1 MRPYVILS
9 AAMTLDGKIATET
22 GSSNISGEKDLE
34 RVHELRKECDA
45 IMVGIGTVLADDP
58 RLTVHKVD
66 ANPEDNPVRVVVDS
80 KCRTPIAARITNKDA
95 RTIIAGANEYKYDF
109 LVSDRY
115 DSFSKRGIDFFW
127 SGDKRV
133 DLVAL
138 MSYLHEEGIE
148 KLMLEG
154 GATLNFSMIKA
165 GLIDEI
171 RLCVAP
177 MVVGGANAKTLFDGD
192 GYPLMD
198 LAKKLELVDSYELDK
213 DLILTYKA
221 PSYTD
226 TEIPAPQPS
235 SCLHPWPA
243 SAFPAWMQFHRA
255 SRPPRSLPQP
265 SRRFGLR
272 QERRRACHAMSL
284 QSRGHCRGA
293 FAECQ
298 GASSYAKYP
307 CMCPVHRAASWVHPA
322 QWSWPDKHAG
332 VHRRTGKR

>member
-1 MRPYVILS
+1 MKPYVILS

-58 RLTVHKVD
+58 RLTVHKID
-66 ANPEDNPVRVVVDS
+66 ANPDDNPVRVVVDS
-80 KCRTPIAARITNKDA
+80 KCRTPIAARITNRDA

-109 LVSDRY
+109 VVSDRY
-115 DSFSKRGIDFFW
+115 ESFSKRGIDFFW

-138 MSYLHEEGIE
+138 MNYLHEEGIE

-177 MVVGGANAKTLFDGD
+177 MVVGGANAKTLFDGE

-198 LAKKLELVDSYELDK
+198 LATKLELIDSYSLDK
-213 DLILTYKA
+213 DLILTYKV
-221 PSYTD
+221 
-226 TEIPAPQPS
+226 I
-235 SCLHPWPA
+235 
-243 SAFPAWMQFHRA
+243 
-255 SRPPRSLPQP
+255 
-265 SRRFGLR
+265 
-272 QERRRACHAMSL
+272 
-284 QSRGHCRGA
+284 
-293 FAECQ
+293 
-298 GASSYAKYP
+298 K
-307 CMCPVHRAASWVHPA
+307 
-322 QWSWPDKHAG
+322 
-332 VHRRTGKR
+332 